1 MSENEENDQIPADEY
16 ERELGTDLD
25 DETPDK
31 PKGIPLHTKI
41 LLGLGL
47 GVIAGLIVNGTSG
60 GESENVV
67 WVVENFTRPIGQL
80 FLNLLLMIVV
90 PLVFSSLVVGIAG
103 IGDIRKLGRIG
114 FKSFAYTLVI
124 SAISVIIGLGLAN
137 IISPGERISPEVK
150 TQLEEKYGSEAGRRV
165 SDAMNIGAVAAA
177 YTSSARQVSQKIGSL
192 ASETTEDRE
201 TSLAFAA
208 RVSDFVKASETF
220 SEDVKRSFDTSGV
233 YIKQAERVT
242 ADADT
247 LAKRTDMLGVEAEK
261 FSLETK
267 QFVSKIK
274 SARSSVSTPLMEVV
288 STIVPQNLFFSVAGQ
303 NPNMLHIMF
312 FALITGI
319 AITLLPAPVSD
330 PFVSL
335 MEAVFAITTKIIDI
349 VMKFAPYA
357 VACLLFNNIAV
368 FGLDLLQSLGWFVLT
383 VLLGLSI
390 HFFGTYSIALYFLA
404 KINPIE
410 FFRRVRTV
418 IVTAF
423 STSSSNATLP
433 TALRVSEENLGI
445 PKDINSFVLTVGA
458 TANQNGT
465 ALYEGVTVLFLAQ
478 LAGVDLTVG
487 IQLMVVYLAILGG
500 IGTAGVPSGSIPFI
514 IGILAMIGVNPAL
527 IAIII
532 GVDRILDMCR
542 TTLNVVGDITAAAY
556 VARSE
561 GYELLTKPEQPEML

>member
-1 MSENEENDQIPADEY
+1 MSENEENDQIPDDEY

-41 LLGLGL
+41 LIGLGL

-67 WVVENFTRPIGQL
+67 WIVENFTRPIGQL

-114 FKSFAYTLVI
+114 LKSFAYTLVI
-124 SAISVIIGLGLAN
+124 SAISVVIGLGLAN
-137 IISPGERISPEVK
+137 LIDPGNRISPDVK
-150 TQLEEKYGSEAGRRV
+150 SQLEEKYGSEANRRV
-165 SDAMNIGAVAAA
+165 SDAINVSAVSAA
-177 YTSSARQVSQKIGSL
+177 YASNVKELSGKIGSI
-192 ASETTEDRE
+192 AGETDKDPEAAR
-201 TSLAFAA
+201 AFAKNVA
-208 RVSDFVKASETF
+208 VFVGTADKFSADIKKSFDPVDAFVKDSAAITAEADAIAQRADLLGL
-220 SEDVKRSFDTSGV
+220 E
-233 YIKQAERVT
+233 AERLS
-242 ADADT
+242 A
-247 LAKRTDMLGVEAEK
+247 
-261 FSLETK
+261 ETK
-267 QFVSKIK
+267 QFVGQIR
-274 SARSSVSTPLMEVV
+274 SARASVSTPLMEVV

-390 HFFGTYSIALYFLA
+390 HFFGTYSLALYFLA
-404 KINPIE
+404 KLNPIE
-410 FFRRVRTV
+410 FFKRVRTV

-433 TALRVSEENLGI
+433 TALRVSEENLGV

-478 LAGVDLTVG
+478 LAGVDLTLG